1 MYAND
6 DDDNECYTN
15 LFYLSS
21 FMNEHCANILF
32 IIIIVSALERKERKI
47 AEAEAE
53 ADIFY
58 FYDRRK
64 QYTYL
69 IL

>member
-32 IIIIVSALERKERKI
+32 IIIIIISTLERKERKI
-47 AEAEAE
+47 AEA
-53 ADIFY
+53 DTVY